1 MRCAADGT
9 PVVVQ
14 RLGRR
19 RSLVHLGG
27 RFAVPVRALPLGAV
41 EIGVSASERLHVADG
56 QLYVEASGSVTRW
69 LTLTPSPQ
77 IVQGPPDASMIGDSI
92 LDGARDALPVVLPRW
107 RITLDAEIG
116 RTSSGGLSSIAQ
128 AAAFAPEVV
137 VVELGTNDEDP
148 AVFRA
153 NAEAMLSA
161 LAPVPL
167 VVWVVPHS
175 PATQVPAISQE
186 LREAV
191 ALHPNAAVADWDAFA
206 PEEALIDGVHL
217 LPEQQGVFTEFLA
230 PYLSEWLAVVR
241 GRGPAGCLP
250 AVRTA
255 ILDRS

>member
-1 MRCAADGT
+1 M
-9 PVVVQ
+9 
-14 RLGRR
+14 
-19 RSLVHLGG
+19 
-27 RFAVPVRALPLGAV
+27 
-41 EIGVSASERLHVADG
+41 SASERLHVADG

-69 LTLTPSPQ
+69 LTLTPSLKV
-77 IVQGPPDASMIGDSI
+77 VQEPPDASMIGDSI

-116 RTSSGGLSSIAQ
+116 RTSSGGLSLIAQ
-128 AAAFAPEVV
+128 AAASAPEVV

-167 VVWVVPHS
+167 VLWVVPHS

-206 PEEALIDGVHL
+206 PEEALADGVHL
-217 LPEQQGVFTEFLA
+217 LPEQQEVFTKFLA

-241 GRGPAGCLP
+241 GRGPASCLP
-250 AVRTA
+250 AVRAA
-255 ILDRS
+255 ILEPS